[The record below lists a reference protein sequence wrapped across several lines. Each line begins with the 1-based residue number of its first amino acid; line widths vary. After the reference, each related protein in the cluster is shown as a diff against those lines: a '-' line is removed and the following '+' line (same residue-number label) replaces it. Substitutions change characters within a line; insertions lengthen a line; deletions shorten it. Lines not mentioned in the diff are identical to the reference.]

1 MQTCDA
7 ITKTGAPC
15 RAPAGRGG
23 SRCFLHSHP
32 EKARLLGQEGGR
44 KNRHQLPE
52 PPSADALSAVGLR
65 SILADAIRD
74 VRLKKLS
81 PRSAG
86 AISQLANSLHRLTP
100 TAELEDRV
108 LRLEQQLAE
117 RSSAANPTEPET
129 NGSAA
134 DITQDPLQETEQRVS
149 AVAGPCQPMD
159 IDTGTETG
167 TDGAGDGMADEEE
180 G

>member
-1 MQTCDA
+1 VRSDNQERRSV
-7 ITKTGAPC
+7 P
-15 RAPAGRGG
+15 APAGRGG
-23 SRCFLHSHP
+23 RCYLHSHP
-32 EKARLLGQEGGR
+32 EKARLLGQAGGR

-86 AISQLANSLHRLTP
+86 AISQLANSLHRVTP

-117 RSSAANPTEPET
+117 RSSAADPTESET
-129 NGSAA
+129 NGNAT
-134 DITQDPLQETEQRVS
+134 DIEQDPGQETEQGGLT
-149 AVAGPCQPMD
+149 VADPGQTMD
-159 IDTGTETG
+159 MDTGAEPG
-167 TDGAGDGMADEEE
+167 TDSAGDGMADEEE